1 MSNRCLAKPFAY
13 LSVRTFR
20 WVRSPVATELKFCS
34 SQDKLV
40 VSDRNQIHINL
51 NKTGNVWLINPRAKL
66 SNQAEGGAQV
76 QQGSRV
82 HGPRDHSTARACA
95 SRVLISVF
103 AWISVPFF
111 FPVDQLIPEAAKS
124 S

>member
-1 MSNRCLAKPFAY
+1 M
-13 LSVRTFR
+13 
-20 WVRSPVATELKFCS
+20 
-34 SQDKLV
+34 V

-66 SNQAEGGAQV
+66 SNQAEGGVQV

-82 HGPRDHSTARACA
+82 PGPRDHSTARACA
-95 SRVLISVF
+95 SRVLISVS

-111 FPVDQLIPEAAKS
+111 FPVDQLILEAAKS